1 MRANYDLCVIG
12 GGPSGYA
19 AAMRAADFG
28 KSVLLVERKRLGGTG
43 IFDGALASKT
53 MWELSNKVKTIREEL
68 GASAASEMPF
78 AQVRSAISAAIEE
91 STALMQRQLRLIQEQ
106 SQNMDFV
113 QGAASFVSPTQ
124 LKLTL
129 PDGTT
134 QTVGAAHTI
143 IAAGS
148 RPRLLP
154 EIAVDE
160 KTIVTSNGILH
171 FDHFP
176 KSIVIVGGGIIGC
189 EFASMFANFGQT
201 RVCMIEREG
210 RLLPFEDEDVSR
222 LVTQNLVQNGVVV
235 HERARLLRLEQRAG
249 GVEYEI
255 ADRQG
260 DRQVFFVEKALV
272 SVGRV
277 PNLEDLQLAN
287 AGVRTS
293 ERGIEIPDNDTQ
305 TNVPKIHAVGDISGH
320 VALVSVGEREARHAV
335 VSLFANFK
343 AAPIRY
349 KIMSSIMFLAPEV
362 ALVGANEQ
370 TLRQQNIPYRVAKV
384 DFSVLSRAIAMRK
397 TRGFFKL
404 LVSDDDEMKVL
415 GMRAVGEHAS
425 SAIQVV
431 ALVIYLGKGITEL
444 ADMVFPYP
452 SIVEGI
458 QTCTRLLMGKAVL
471 KPDILPDKV
480 QCYRYVNGQ
489 QIPIHNQ
496 AARRPAPAMAAAPR
510 KNLPRKKK

>member
-1 MRANYDLCVIG
+1 MRTNYDLCVIG

-19 AAMRAADFG
+19 AAMRAVDFG
-28 KSVLLVERKRLGGTG
+28 KSVLLVEAKRLGGTG
-43 IFDGALASKT
+43 IYDGALSSKT

-68 GASAASEMPF
+68 GFSAASEMPF
-78 AQVRSAISAAIEE
+78 SQVRSAISAAIEE
-91 STALMQRQLRLIQEQ
+91 STLLMQRQLRLIQEQ
-106 SQNMDFV
+106 SQNMDFIS
-113 QGAASFVSPTQ
+113 GTASFVSPTQ
-124 LKLTL
+124 LKLNL
-129 PDGTT
+129 PDGSERV
-134 QTVGAAHTI
+134 VGATNTI

-160 KTIVTSNGILH
+160 RVIVTSNGILH
-171 FDHFP
+171 FDQFP
-176 KSIVIVGGGIIGC
+176 KSMVIVGGGIIGC

-201 RVCMIEREG
+201 RVFMIERES

-222 LVTQNLVQNGVVV
+222 VVTQNLTQNGVTV
-235 HERARLLRLEQRAG
+235 HERARLLRLEKRAG

-255 ADRQG
+255 VDWQG

-277 PNLEDLQLAN
+277 PNSEALQLVNAN
-287 AGVRTS
+287 VRTN
-293 ERGIEIPDNDTQ
+293 ERGIVIPDNDTQ
-305 TNVPKIHAVGDISGH
+305 TNVPNIHAVGDISGH

-362 ALVGANEQ
+362 ALVGASEQ
-370 TLRQQNIPYRVAKV
+370 ALRKQNMPYRVAKV

-431 ALVIYLGKGITEL
+431 ALVVYLGKGIAEL

-458 QTCTRLLMGKAVL
+458 QTCTRLLLGKAVL

-480 QCYRYVNGQ
+480 QCYRYVNGL

-496 AARRPAPAMAAAPR
+496 AARQPPPAPVARR

>member
-1 MRANYDLCVIG
+1 MQKSYDLCVIG

-19 AAMRAADFG
+19 AAMRAVDFG
-28 KSVLLVERKRLGGTG
+28 KSVLLVERNRLGGTG

-78 AQVRSAISAAIEE
+78 SHVRAAI
-91 STALMQRQLRLIQEQ
+91 TAAIDENSQLIRRQLDLIQERTHA
-106 SQNMDFV
+106 MDFIH
-113 QGAASFVSPTQ
+113 GTASFISPTQ
-124 LKLTL
+124 IAVT
-129 PDGTT
+129 PAEGTT
-134 QTVGAAHTI
+134 LQVSAEKTI

-154 EIAVDE
+154 EIPVDE
-160 KTIVTSNGILH
+160 KVIVTSNGILH
-171 FDHFP
+171 FDRFP
-176 KSIVIVGGGIIGC
+176 RSLVIVGGGIIGC

-201 RVCMIEREG
+201 SIFMIEREN

-222 LVTQNLVQNGVVV
+222 VVTQNLAQNGVTV
-235 HERARLLRLEQRAG
+235 HERARLLRLSPKAG

-255 ADRQG
+255 ADRAG
-260 DRQVFFVEKALV
+260 ERHVLWVEKALV

-277 PNLEDLQLAN
+277 PNIEDLQLHN
-287 AGVRTS
+287 AQVRMTQH
-293 ERGIEIPDNDTQ
+293 GIQIPDNDTQ
-305 TNVPKIHAVGDISGH
+305 TNVPNIHAVGDISGH

-362 ALVGANEQ
+362 ALVGVNEQ
-370 TLRQQNIPYRVAKV
+370 TLRQQNVPYRVAKV

-425 SAIQVV
+425 DAIQVV
-431 ALVIYLGKGITEL
+431 ALVIYLGKGIAEL
-444 ADMVFPYP
+444 ADMIFPYP

-458 QTCTRLLMGKAVL
+458 QTCTRLLMGKAVF

-489 QIPIHNQ
+489 QIPIFNQ
-496 AARRPAPAMAAAPR
+496 AATKPGAVV
-510 KNLPRKKK
+510 

>member
-1 MRANYDLCVIG
+1 MRNCYDLCVIG

-19 AAMRAADFG
+19 AAMRAVDFG
-28 KSVLLVERKRLGGTG
+28 KSVLLLERNRLGGTG

-68 GASAASEMPF
+68 GVSAASDMPF
-78 AQVRSAISAAIEE
+78 AQVQAAIRAATDENV
-91 STALMQRQLRLIQEQ
+91 SLLQRQLSLIQERTN
-106 SQNMDFV
+106 SIDFV
-113 QGAASFVSPTQ
+113 QGTASFATPTQ
-124 LKLTL
+124 IKIVF
-129 PDGTT
+129 PDGTV
-134 QTVGAAHTI
+134 QLICAEKTI

-154 EIAVDE
+154 EIPVDE
-160 KTIVTSNGILH
+160 KVIVTSNGILH
-171 FDHFP
+171 FDRFP
-176 KSIVIVGGGIIGC
+176 KSLVIVGGGIIGC

-201 RVCMIEREG
+201 KVFMIEREN
-210 RLLPFEDEDVSR
+210 RLLPFEDEDISHI
-222 LVTQNLVQNGVVV
+222 VTQNLARNGVTV
-235 HERARLLRLEQRAG
+235 HERARLIRLEQKDG

-255 ADRQG
+255 ACPHDQ
-260 DRQVFFVEKALV
+260 RQVLRVEKALV

-277 PNLEDLQLAN
+277 PNVEALQLSN
-287 AGVRTS
+287 TTVRTS

-305 TNVPKIHAVGDISGH
+305 TTVPNIHAVGDISGH
-320 VALVSVGEREARHAV
+320 VAFVSVGEREARHAV
-335 VSLFANFK
+335 VSMFANFK

-349 KIMSSIMFLAPEV
+349 KIMSSIMFLSPEV
-362 ALVGANEQ
+362 ALVGVNEQ
-370 TLRQQNIPYRVAKV
+370 TLRQQGIPYRVAKV
-384 DFSVLSRAIAMRK
+384 DFSLLSRAIAMRK

-431 ALVIYLGKGITEL
+431 ALVTYLGKGIAEL

-458 QTCTRLLMGKAVL
+458 QTCTRLLMGKAVF
-471 KPDILPDKV
+471 KPDILPDKI
-480 QCYRYVNGQ
+480 QCYRFVDGQ
-489 QIPIHNQ
+489 KIPIYNQ
-496 AARRPAPAMAAAPR
+496 GVR
-510 KNLPRKKK
+510 KA

>member
-1 MRANYDLCVIG
+1 MRDCFDLCVIG

-19 AAMRAADFG
+19 AAMRAVDFG
-28 KSVLLVERKRLGGTG
+28 KSVLLVEKNRLGGTG
-43 IFDGALASKT
+43 IFDGALSSKT

-68 GASAASEMPF
+68 GSSAASDMPF
-78 AQVRSAISAAIEE
+78 AQVRSTIHAATDEYATLI
-91 STALMQRQLRLIQEQ
+91 QRQMGLIQERAQ
-106 SQNMDFV
+106 DIDFV
-113 QGAASFVSPTQ
+113 KGVASFVSPTQ
-124 LKLTL
+124 LKVVCA
-129 PDGTT
+129 DGTT
-134 QTVGAAHTI
+134 QLVTATKTI

-160 KTIVTSNGILH
+160 KVIVTSNGILH
-171 FDHFP
+171 FDRFP
-176 KSIVIVGGGIIGC
+176 KSMVIVGGGIIGC

-201 RVCMIEREG
+201 RIFMIERES
-210 RLLPFEDEDVSR
+210 RLLPFEDADVSR
-222 LVTQNLVQNGVVV
+222 VVTQNLAHNGVTV
-235 HERARLLRLEQRAG
+235 HERARLLRLVQKAG

-255 ADRQG
+255 ADGQG
-260 DRQVFFVEKALV
+260 EHQVLWVEKALV

-277 PNLEDLQLAN
+277 PNIEDLQIQNAN
-287 AGVRTS
+287 VHLTDH
-293 ERGIEIPDNDTQ
+293 GIQIPDNDTQ
-305 TNVPKIHAVGDISGH
+305 TNVPNIHAVGDISGH

-335 VSLFANFK
+335 VSMFANFK

-425 SAIQVV
+425 DAIQVV
-431 ALVIYLGKGITEL
+431 ALVIYLGKGIAEL

-458 QTCTRLLMGKAVL
+458 QTCTRLLMGKAVF
-471 KPDILPDKV
+471 KPDILPDKL
-480 QCYRYVNGQ
+480 QSYRYVDGQ
-489 QIPIHNQ
+489 QIPIFNRGVQ
-496 AARRPAPAMAAAPR
+496 KA
-510 KNLPRKKK
+510 

>member
-1 MRANYDLCVIG
+1 MRKTYDLCVIG

-19 AAMRAADFG
+19 AAMRAVDFG
-28 KSVLLVERKRLGGTG
+28 KSVLLVEKNRLGGTG

-68 GASAASEMPF
+68 GSSAASEMPF
-78 AQVRSAISAAIEE
+78 AQVRATIAAATDESAQLI
-91 STALMQRQLRLIQEQ
+91 QRQLSLIQER
-106 SQNMDFV
+106 SANIDFMR
-113 QGAASFVSPTQ
+113 GAASFVEPTL
-124 LKLTL
+124 LKVVCADGATL
-129 PDGTT
+129 HVT
-134 QTVGAAHTI
+134 ARKTI

-154 EIAVDE
+154 EIPVDE
-160 KTIVTSNGILH
+160 KVIVTSNGILH
-171 FDHFP
+171 FDRFP
-176 KSIVIVGGGIIGC
+176 KSMVIVGGGIVGC

-201 RVCMIEREG
+201 QIFMIEREN
-210 RLLPFEDEDVSR
+210 RLLPFEDADVSR
-222 LVTQNLVQNGVVV
+222 IVTLNLMQHGVTV
-235 HERARLLRLEQRAG
+235 HERARLLRLVPKAG

-260 DRQVFFVEKALV
+260 ERQILWVEKALL

-277 PNLEDLQLAN
+277 PNIEDLQLQN
-287 AGVRTS
+287 AQVHLTAS
-293 ERGIEIPDNDTQ
+293 GIQIPENDTQ
-305 TNVPKIHAVGDISGH
+305 TNVPNIHAVGDISGH

-335 VSLFANFK
+335 VSLFADFK

-362 ALVGANEQ
+362 ALVGMNEQ
-370 TLRQQNIPYRVAKV
+370 TLRQQNTPYRVAKV

-397 TRGFFKL
+397 THGFFKL

-425 SAIQVV
+425 DAIQVV
-431 ALVIYLGKGITEL
+431 ALVIYLGKGIVEL

-458 QTCTRLLMGKAVL
+458 QTCTRLLMGKAVY

-480 QCYRYVNGQ
+480 QCYRYINGE
-489 QIPIHNQ
+489 QIPIHNR
-496 AARRPAPAMAAAPR
+496 AAHKVGSPS
-510 KNLPRKKK
+510 

>member
-1 MRANYDLCVIG
+1 MLTTYDLCVIG

-19 AAMRAADFG
+19 AAMRAVDFG
-28 KSVLLVERKRLGGTG
+28 KSVLLVERNRLGGTG
-43 IFDGALASKT
+43 IFDGALSSKT

-68 GASAASEMPF
+68 GSSAASEMPF
-78 AQVRSAISAAIEE
+78 AQVRTTIASAIEE
-91 STALMQRQLRLIQEQ
+91 STALMQRQLHLIRER
-106 SQNMDFV
+106 SQNIDFV
-113 QGAASFVSPTQ
+113 QAVASFVSPTQ
-124 LKLTL
+124 IKLVL
-129 PDGTT
+129 PGGDT
-134 QTVGAAHTI
+134 QMVNAKNTI
-143 IAAGS
+143 IATGS

-154 EIAVDE
+154 EIPVDE
-160 KTIVTSNGILH
+160 KVIVTSNGILH
-171 FDHFP
+171 FDQFP

-201 RVCMIEREG
+201 RVFMIERES

-222 LVTQNLVQNGVVV
+222 VVTQNLTQNGVTV
-235 HERARLLRLEQRAG
+235 HERARLIRLAKRAG

-255 ADRQG
+255 EDRQG
-260 DRQVFFVEKALV
+260 ERQVLFVEKALV

-277 PNLEDLQLAN
+277 PNVESLQLQN
-287 AGVRTS
+287 AKVRTN

-305 TNVPKIHAVGDISGH
+305 TNVPNIHAVGDISGH
-320 VALVSVGEREARHAV
+320 TALVSVGEREARHAV

-404 LVSDDDEMKVL
+404 LVSDDDEIKVL

-431 ALVIYLGKGITEL
+431 ALVIYLGKGIAEL

-489 QIPIHNQ
+489 QTPIFNQ
-496 AARRPAPAMAAAPR
+496 AASKPGVVA
-510 KNLPRKKK
+510 

>member
-1 MRANYDLCVIG
+1 MKNCYDLCVIG

-19 AAMRAADFG
+19 AAMRAVDFG
-28 KSVLLVERKRLGGTG
+28 KSVLLVEKRRLGGTG

-53 MWELSNKVKTIREEL
+53 MWELSNKVKTIREEI
-68 GASAASEMPF
+68 GSSAASDMPF
-78 AQVRSAISAAIEE
+78 TQVQATINAAIEE
-91 STALMQRQLRLIQEQ
+91 DASLIQRQLNLIQERT
-106 SQNMDFV
+106 NNIDLV
-113 QGAASFVSPTQ
+113 QGVGSFLSPNQINVTHAH
-124 LKLTL
+124 
-129 PDGTT
+129 GVT
-134 QTVGAAHTI
+134 QTVCVDKVI
-143 IAAGS
+143 IASGS

-154 EIAVDE
+154 DIAVDE
-160 KTIVTSNGILH
+160 KVIVTSNGILH

-201 RVCMIEREG
+201 QVFMIERES
-210 RLLPFEDEDVSR
+210 RLLPFEDEDISNI
-222 LVTQNLVQNGVVV
+222 VTQNLARNGVTV
-235 HERARLLRLEQRAG
+235 HERARLLRLEQKNG

-255 ADRQG
+255 ACPHG
-260 DRQVFFVEKALV
+260 HRQVLHVEKALV

-277 PNLEDLQLAN
+277 PNLEELDLAKADLRAN
-287 AGVRTS
+287 
-293 ERGIEIPDNDTQ
+293 ERGVEIPDNDTQ
-305 TNVPKIHAVGDISGH
+305 TNVPNIHAVGDVSGH
-320 VALVSVGEREARHAV
+320 MALVSIGEREARHAV
-335 VSLFANFK
+335 VSMFSNFK

-370 TLRQQNIPYRVAKV
+370 TLRQQGVPYRVAKV
-384 DFSVLSRAIAMRK
+384 DFSILSRAIAMRK
-397 TRGFFKL
+397 TKGFFKL

-431 ALVIYLGKGITEL
+431 ALVIYLGKGIVEL

-458 QTCTRLLMGKAVL
+458 QTCARLLMGKAIY
-471 KPDILPDKV
+471 KPDILPEKL
-480 QCYRYVNGQ
+480 QCYRYVDGQ
-489 QIPIHNQ
+489 KIPIYNQ
-496 AARRPAPAMAAAPR
+496 GAR
-510 KNLPRKKK
+510 KV